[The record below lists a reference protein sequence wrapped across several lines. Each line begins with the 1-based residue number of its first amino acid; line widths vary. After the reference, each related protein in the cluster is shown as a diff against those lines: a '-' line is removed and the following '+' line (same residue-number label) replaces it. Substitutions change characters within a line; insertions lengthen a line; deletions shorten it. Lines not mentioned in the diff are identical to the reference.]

1 MLGEIRTGCVAALA
15 LARGNTGPVSALTD
29 FWRSFRAAAV
39 AFPLSLLMLALVPHG
54 FEMTGKLIAAD
65 IFGYICTWTAF
76 PLIMVYVADRMQ
88 VFPHFWRFVIATNWA
103 NLLQS
108 AVFTLVVLVNAAE
121 FLPEPVSAMLFMAAW
136 FWILLFK
143 WRLAR
148 HGLGLAHFPAVAIV
162 LLDLALRLVIARA
175 TIWFGS

>member
-1 MLGEIRTGCVAALA
+1 MLAEIRTGCAAALA
-15 LARGNTGPVSALTD
+15 LAGGNTGPVSALTD
-29 FWRSFRAAAV
+29 FWRSFRAAAA
-39 AFPLSLLMLALVPHG
+39 AFPLSLLMLAMAPHG
-54 FEMTGKLIAAD
+54 FEMTGRLIAAD
-65 IFGYICTWTAF
+65 LFGYICAWTAF
-76 PLIMVYVADRMQ
+76 PLIMVFVADRLL
-88 VFPHFWRFVIATNWA
+88 VFPHYWRFIVATNWA

-108 AVFTLVVLVNAAE
+108 AVFALVVLVNAPG

-148 HGLGLAHFPAVAIV
+148 HGLGIANLHAVAIV
-162 LLDLALRLVIARA
+162 LLDLALRLFIARA

>member
-1 MLGEIRTGCVAALA
+1 MLLEIRTGCAAALA
-15 LARGNTGPVSALTD
+15 LAGGNAGPVSALTD
-29 FWRSFRAAAV
+29 FWRSFRAAIV

-54 FEMTGKLIAAD
+54 LEVTGKLIAAD
-65 IFGYICTWTAF
+65 IFGYIMTWTAF
-76 PLIMVYVADRMQ
+76 PLIAVYLADRMQ
-88 VFPHFWRFVIATNWA
+88 VFPRYWRFIVATNWA

-108 AVFTLVVLVNAAE
+108 AVFTLVIVVNTSGV
-121 FLPEPVSAMLFMAAW
+121 LPEAVSAMLFMAVW

-148 HGLGLAHFPAVAIV
+148 NGLGIANFPAVGVV
-162 LLDLALRLVIARA
+162 LLDLALRFAIAQA

>member
-1 MLGEIRTGCVAALA
+1 MLGEIRTGCAAALA
-15 LARGNTGPVSALTD
+15 LAGGNTAPVSALGD
-29 FWRSFRAAAV
+29 FWRSFRAAVV

-54 FEMTGKLIAAD
+54 FEMTGRLIAAD
-65 IFGYICTWTAF
+65 IVGYICTWTAF
-76 PLIMVYVADRMQ
+76 PLIMVYMADRML
-88 VFPHFWRFVIATNWA
+88 VFPHYWRFVIATNWA

-108 AVFTLVVLVNAAE
+108 AVFTVVVLVNAAA
-121 FLPEPVSAMLFMAAW
+121 FLPEPISAMLFMAAW

-148 HGLGLAHFPAVAIV
+148 HGLGIKHFPAVAIV

>member
-54 FEMTGKLIAAD
+54 FEMTGKLVAAD
-65 IFGYICTWTAF
+65 IVGYICTWTAF

-108 AVFTLVVLVNAAE
+108 AVFTLVVLVNASG
-121 FLPEPVSAMLFMAAW
+121 FLPEPISAMLFMAAW

-148 HGLGLAHFPAVAIV
+148 HGLGIAHFPAVAIV